1 MGLGNKIPGH
11 LCLSVAWSLPR
22 CSVALCCAVLCCAV
36 QARKPQVAKALNDQR
51 KQMLQQLRQLTAGGT
66 VGADTDDSGSSSSA
80 VEQATAAFQYM
91 CLAQCTAA
99 Q

>member
-1 MGLGNKIPGH
+1 M
-11 LCLSVAWSLPR
+11 
-22 CSVALCCAVLCCAV
+22 

-51 KQMLQQLRQLTAGGT
+51 KQMLQQLRQLTTRGA
-66 VGADTDDSGSSSSA
+66 VGADADADGSGSSSA
-80 VEQATAAFQYM
+80 VEQATAAFQYV